1 MVMVYKRK
9 ENEQQAALQV
19 AQLMAAAARTAPKGK
34 GIDRLE
40 VLVLD
45 GTDKEQLAQEMR
57 KIASENDVAFF
68 DRDAGNIDQSQAVV
82 LIGTVNSTAGVPV
95 CGYCGYKDCAE
106 NQQNNGICSIAVTD
120 IGIAVGSAVSI
131 AADHRCDNRV
141 LFSAGKAALQMKLF
155 GDDIIIAYGIPIAL
169 HGKSPFFDR
178 K

>member
-1 MVMVYKRK
+1 MIMIYKRK

-40 VLVLD
+40 ILVID

-57 KIASENDVAFF
+57 KIAAAQDVAFF
-68 DRDAGNIDQSQAVV
+68 ERDAGNIDQSQAVV

-106 NQQNNGICSIAVTD
+106 NRENNGICAIAVTD
-120 IGIAVGSAVSI
+120 IGIAVGSAASI

-141 LFSAGKAALQMKLF
+141 LFSAGKAALQLKLF
-155 GDDIIIAYGIPIAL
+155 SEPVIIAYGIPIAL